1 MNFYMKSRFHI
12 MRDYLGDL
20 VIYIVPYR
28 RLYGSRILC
37 VREVIIVCALLC
49 CYCMQ
54 LSRLYYVIWT
64 YHVSKSLCVPFTR
77 VILVCY
83 SLPSLQL

>member
-1 MNFYMKSRFHI
+1 MDFYMKSRFQI
-12 MRDYLGDL
+12 MRDYLDDL

-37 VREVIIVCALLC
+37 VRGVIFVCALLC
-49 CYCMQ
+49 WYCMQ
-54 LSRLYYVIWT
+54 LSRIYYVILT
-64 YHVSKSLCVPFTR
+64 NHVSTSLSVPFTR

-83 SLPSLQL
+83 SLPLQL